1 MSTSNVGAAAHAGP
15 RKVIVTVAPT
25 GGILTKAEDPNIP
38 TQPDEIADV
47 VAECREL
54 GAAIAAIHARRPDD
68 APTTDPEVY
77 RRINAEVRR
86 RCDIIVNNST
96 GGGFGGD
103 MMREYAP
110 GRWETSFDVRIRGTE
125 GGAEMCTLDAQTQF
139 VFGKHETDV
148 LFDTS
153 PQKCERLAKAMQ
165 EKGIKPEWEVMAPDH
180 IVQEVTRL
188 IRAGYDRPPYYVDL
202 VFGLDRVFQGA
213 LPYTPKIL
221 QFMIDLLPP
230 GSLFCVAAMG
240 AAQLPATTM
249 SILLGGHVRVG
260 LEDNS
265 FYSYGKRATNQDLV
279 KRVVRIIRELGCE
292 PATPSEARE
301 MLGLRSPV
309 AA

>member
-1 MSTSNVGAAAHAGP
+1 MEP

-25 GGILTKAEDPNIP
+25 GGILTRAENPNIP

-68 APTTDPEVY
+68 QPTCSPDIY
-77 RRINAEVRR
+77 RQINEAVRR
-86 RCDIIVNNST
+86 RCDVIVNNST

-110 GRWETSFDVRIRGTE
+110 GRWETSFDERIKGTQA
-125 GGAEMCTLDAQTQF
+125 GAEMCTLDAQTQF
-139 VFGKHETDV
+139 VFGKAETDV

-153 PQKCERLAKAMQ
+153 PQKCEQLARTMR
-165 EKGIKPEWEVMAPDH
+165 ERGIKPEWEVMSPDH
-180 IVQEVTRL
+180 VLQEVSRL
-188 IRAGYDRPPYYVDL
+188 IKAGYDSPPHYVNL

-213 LPYTPKIL
+213 LPYQPRL
-221 QFMIDLLPP
+221 LHLMIDLLPAD
-230 GSLFCVAAMG
+230 SIFCVSAMG

-249 SILLGGHVRVG
+249 SVLLGGHVRVG

-265 FYSYGKRATNQDLV
+265 YYSYGRPATNQDLV
-279 KRVVRIIRELGCE
+279 QRMVRIIRELGCE
-292 PATPSEARE
+292 AATPAEARE
-301 MLGLRSPV
+301 MLGLKALATV
-309 AA
+309 